1 MFVNRIHGRTII
13 ALGARIRNISG
24 SPCFHDTRVI
34 QNAEDEGKIKDLSK
48 KNSFSRKIA
57 MKKNPHDFK
66 HFSAD
71 KDKNLLFGRA
81 TRYSMMNREELIGK
95 IKFTYP
101 LINETD
107 YLILESYKK
116 QVAINTF
123 VSTFLSKKIR
133 LSTRRNKEGGRI
145 KWGETHF
152 GVERSAGFT
161 KASTK
166 YYSDASYVNQTE
178 GELRSVPFYLRNDIS
193 ALLRF
198 DRETQLRIFGSVAL
212 RPLRHPLFP
221 SSENA
226 PSLVSIEIFQDRRLS
241 LPLPRELIDETDRN
255 LEDLADREIR
265 KRMLGS
271 IERK

>member
-1 MFVNRIHGRTII
+1 MGRDPFWRGKKRRIHES
-13 ALGARIRNISG
+13 L
-24 SPCFHDTRVI
+24 
-34 QNAEDEGKIKDLSK
+34 DEI
-48 KNSFSRKIA
+48 
-57 MKKNPHDFK
+57 
-66 HFSAD
+66 
-71 KDKNLLFGRA
+71 LFGCQL
-81 TRYSMMNREELIGK
+81 RES
-95 IKFTYP
+95 
-101 LINETD
+101 D
-107 YLILESYKK
+107 
-116 QVAINTF
+116 
-123 VSTFLSKKIR
+123 
-133 LSTRRNKEGGRI
+133 RRRI
-145 KWGETHF
+145 AF
-152 GVERSAGFT
+152 S
-161 KASTK
+161 S
-166 YYSDASYVNQTE
+166 
-178 GELRSVPFYLRNDIS
+178 FYLRNDIS

>member
-1 MFVNRIHGRTII
+1 
-13 ALGARIRNISG
+13 
-24 SPCFHDTRVI
+24 
-34 QNAEDEGKIKDLSK
+34 
-48 KNSFSRKIA
+48 
-57 MKKNPHDFK
+57 
-66 HFSAD
+66 
-71 KDKNLLFGRA
+71 
-81 TRYSMMNREELIGK
+81 MMNREELIGK

-107 YLILESYKK
+107 YLILDSYKK

-133 LSTRRNKEGGRI
+133 LSTRGNKEGGRI